1 MLATSILLLGLVT
14 AGPADPDDSTTAATA
29 PSPRLW
35 SDVLRVGGV
44 TTAWAALNPSV
55 RSGVLE
61 RGSLSHV
68 VANFRSPI
76 RRAIEGAREDQDP
89 FSTNYVAH
97 PLSWALLGL
106 YLRER
111 GYTRGTALLFTQVH
125 SVAWEY
131 VIEGSY
137 QKPSGNDLLANL
149 AGAAVVIYWLRDASD
164 RAAEREKKRL
174 PDRVLALLNPLRP
187 VRGLIRG
194 EGSTT
199 VRLGPVRQGDQTTL
213 GVILSR

>member
-1 MLATSILLLGLVT
+1 MLATFLLLLGLG
-14 AGPADPDDSTTAATA
+14 AASPADPDDSITAATA
-29 PSPRLW
+29 PSPRLL
-35 SDVLRVGGV
+35 SDVLRVGAV

-55 RSGVLE
+55 RSGVLD

-68 VANFRSPI
+68 VANFRNPV
-76 RRAIEGAREDQDP
+76 RRAIAGAREDRDP
-89 FSTNYVAH
+89 FTTNYVAH

-111 GYTRGTALLFTQVH
+111 GYARGTALLFTQVH
-125 SVAWEY
+125 SVTWEY

-137 QKPSGNDLLANL
+137 MKPSGNDLLANL
-149 AGAAVVIYWLRDASD
+149 AGAAIAVYWSKGASHGAVE
-164 RAAEREKKRL
+164 RAETRL
-174 PDRVLALLNPLRP
+174 PNRLLALLSPLGP
-187 VRGLIRG
+187 IRG

-199 VRLGPVRQGDQTTL
+199 LRLGPVRRGDQTTF